1 MATQLNIHQLY
12 ESARKKELSKFE
24 TFDKILQRCHNKI
37 KLYAENRK
45 TECVYE
51 IPGFII
57 GVPLYD
63 VNELRE
69 YLVSSLN
76 KNGFILKQIPP
87 NYIYI
92 SWDLKNK
99 KKMKVKKEKKMEKEY
114 RFIEDYNPSGSFI
127 LNERALMDMKEK
139 SIKML
144 NI

>member
-1 MATQLNIHQLY
+1 MSQLNIHQLY

-45 TECVYE
+45 TECIYE
-51 IPGFII
+51 IPEFII
-57 GVPLYD
+57 GVPLYNI
-63 VNELRE
+63 NELKE
-69 YLVSSLN
+69 YLISSLN
-76 KNGFILKQIPP
+76 KNGFILNQIPP
-87 NYIYI
+87 NWIYI
-92 SWDLKNK
+92 SWDIRNK
-99 KKMKVKKEKKMEKEY
+99 KKMKVKVEKKKEDF
-114 RFIEDYNPSGSFI
+114 RFVEDYNPSGSFI

>member
-1 MATQLNIHQLY
+1 MSQLNIHQLY
-12 ESARKKELSKFE
+12 ESSRKKELSKFE

-57 GVPLYD
+57 GVPLFD

-76 KNGFILKQIPP
+76 KNGFIIKQIPP

-99 KKMKVKKEKKMEKEY
+99 KKMKVKREKKVEDY

>member
-1 MATQLNIHQLY
+1 MSQLNIHQLY

-57 GVPLYD
+57 GVPLFD

-99 KKMKVKKEKKMEKEY
+99 KKMKVKKEKKPDTEY

>member
-1 MATQLNIHQLY
+1 MFFNQ
-12 ESARKKELSKFE
+12 
-24 TFDKILQRCHNKI
+24 ILHHIHNKI

-57 GVPLYD
+57 GVPLFD

-76 KNGFILKQIPP
+76 KNGFIIKQIPP

-99 KKMKVKKEKKMEKEY
+99 KKMKVKKEKKVEDY

>member
-1 MATQLNIHQLY
+1 MSQLNIHKLY
-12 ESARKKELSKFE
+12 ESSRRKELKKFE

-37 KLYAENRK
+37 TLYADNRK
-45 TECVYE
+45 TECIYE
-51 IPGFII
+51 VPEFII

-63 VNELRE
+63 INELRE

-87 NYIYI
+87 NWIYI
-92 SWDLKNK
+92 SWDIKNK
-99 KKMKVKKEKKMEKEY
+99 KKMKVKVEKKREDF
-114 RFIEDYNPSGSFI
+114 RFVEDYNPSGSFI

-144 NI
+144 NM

>member
-1 MATQLNIHQLY
+1 MSQLNIHKLY
-12 ESARKKELSKFE
+12 ESSRRKELKKFE

-37 KLYAENRK
+37 TLYAENRK
-45 TECVYE
+45 TECIYE
-51 IPGFII
+51 VPEFII

-63 VNELRE
+63 INELRE

-87 NYIYI
+87 NWIYI
-92 SWDLKNK
+92 SWDIKNK
-99 KKMKVKKEKKMEKEY
+99 KKMKVKVEKKREDF
-114 RFIEDYNPSGSFI
+114 RFVEDYNPSGSFI

-144 NI
+144 NM

>member
-99 KKMKVKKEKKMEKEY
+99 KKMKVKKEKKPDTEY

>member
-1 MATQLNIHQLY
+1 MSQLNIHKLY
-12 ESARKKELSKFE
+12 ESSRKKELKKFE

-37 KLYAENRK
+37 TLYAENRK
-45 TECVYE
+45 TECIYE
-51 IPGFII
+51 VPGFII

-63 VNELRE
+63 INELRE

-87 NYIYI
+87 NWIYI
-92 SWDLKNK
+92 SWDIKNK
-99 KKMKVKKEKKMEKEY
+99 KKMKIKSEKRKEDF
-114 RFIEDYNPSGSFI
+114 RFVEDYNPSGSFI

-144 NI
+144 NM